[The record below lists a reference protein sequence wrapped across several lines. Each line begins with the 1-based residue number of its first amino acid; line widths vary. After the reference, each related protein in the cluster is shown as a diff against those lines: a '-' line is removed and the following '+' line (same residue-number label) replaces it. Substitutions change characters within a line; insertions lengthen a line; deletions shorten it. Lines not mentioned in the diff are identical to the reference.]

1 MKLFAL
7 GVIVFIALSE
17 SGEGHPTSFTI
28 DGKGIENNVQIVGG
42 DPVDIENYPYQVSVQ
57 SYGSHM
63 CGGSLISPNRVLTAA
78 HCTDGQSAGTL
89 TVRAGSSYHI
99 AGGQVLRVKNM
110 PASALRLSTY
120 DLLESSFV
128 LGPAVKTIALA
139 SSRPIAGTMGNVTG
153 WGYLEPTGP
162 ISDQLQGVQV
172 PVVDQLQCLVAYVPL
187 PITDTMMCAGY
198 LGEGGKDACKGD
210 SGGALVVGSAQVGI
224 VSWGKGC
231 GYYRYPGVYTYV
243 GSILEHIKNCE

>member
-1 MKLFAL
+1 M
-7 GVIVFIALSE
+7 
-17 SGEGHPTSFTI
+17 
-28 DGKGIENNVQIVGG
+28 
-42 DPVDIENYPYQVSVQ
+42 
-57 SYGSHM
+57 
-63 CGGSLISPNRVLTAA
+63 
-78 HCTDGQSAGTL
+78 
-89 TVRAGSSYHI
+89 
-99 AGGQVLRVKNM
+99 
-110 PASALRLSTY
+110 TY
-120 DLLESSFV
+120 DESVLILESSFV

-224 VSWGKGC
+224 GIPGFTRMLGASLSTLKIVRTGKLDWGGFNK
-231 GYYRYPGVYTYV
+231 VAMHFFMKQSKKLQDQFIHKHEI
-243 GSILEHIKNCE
+243 GSSDFETPPNKLN